1 MAAMSDAVDCSV
13 ANGRVRAFFMCF
25 YNVIRTEEGKYYT
38 ATLLFC
44 EKDVKN

>member
-1 MAAMSDAVDCSV
+1 MLLTVPLPMAGC
-13 ANGRVRAFFMCF
+13 VRFFTCF